1 MTWHLK
7 PKTHWNRKN
16 KKGFLDKVAKKNLF
30 QLRNYKADLNIE
42 KIKKE
47 KKLK

>member
-1 MTWHLK
+1 MIWHLI
-7 PKTHWNRKN
+7 PRTNWNRKN
-16 KKGFLDKVAKKNLF
+16 KKGFLDKVAKKRLF
-30 QLRNYKADLNIE
+30 QLVNYKADLNIE